1 MVVHRCEPPY
11 VFPGCTDAVHEN
23 HIHCMGIEVDVE
35 VDVDVDVDVDVA
47 WQFCHAVAQRV
58 ERPLVRLPLPNQLD
72 QLAVMFVVAVHSNL
86 SLDRVYR
93 SPLLRWLLAKKLVR
107 RFDGQSDHHFSIFW
121 NYGWSTND
129 HYVFVLKKKLQF
141 NVKNFKILSNSGK
154 NTINF

>member
-47 WQFCHAVAQRV
+47 WQFCRAVAQRV

-72 QLAVMFVVAVHSNL
+72 QLAVMFVLAVHSNL
-86 SLDRVYR
+86 SSDRQCSVAQ
-93 SPLLRWLLAKKLVR
+93 PMELPLVR
-107 RFDGQSDHHFSIFW
+107 LLVAEELVRQFYGHSHHLFSIFP
-121 NYGWSTND
+121 
-129 HYVFVLKKKLQF
+129 KQR
-141 NVKNFKILSNSGK
+141 
-154 NTINF
+154 